1 MQKTNNN
8 LIIKHFSRK
17 REATALRLLLDVADK
32 RGVSTPHILE
42 GTQVTEADLSDPYFE
57 IEAWQELVAI
67 QNLVERDGDASL
79 GIMSGLQQHLT
90 CYGILGFAMMSCRN
104 LLHALE
110 IAGKF
115 NNISLWIND
124 VDVARHGDTI
134 KFLILGHRLPEYSQN
149 FLATR
154 GMAALVVW
162 VNELI
167 GRAVMPVTCTFK
179 IPKPVDAQEFEKC
192 FGQGIQF
199 GAKQYSISFE
209 RSVFAEPLKF
219 RNRWTRMRS
228 ENELETTL
236 EKRRSTVSNKARDL
250 LLNLSDQKLSTE
262 PAVCAALGHSTSTL
276 RRRLHEEDCTFRQIQ
291 SEVIHERASQMLL
304 SSTMTIDQIAYA
316 LGYSESGSFG
326 RAFKRQA
333 GCSPGAWRKKHTR
346 KFS

>member
-154 GMAALVVW
+154 GMQHW
-162 VNELI
+162 WY
-167 GRAVMPVTCTFK
+167 G
-179 IPKPVDAQEFEKC
+179 
-192 FGQGIQF
+192 
-199 GAKQYSISFE
+199 
-209 RSVFAEPLKF
+209 
-219 RNRWTRMRS
+219 
-228 ENELETTL
+228 
-236 EKRRSTVSNKARDL
+236 
-250 LLNLSDQKLSTE
+250 
-262 PAVCAALGHSTSTL
+262 
-276 RRRLHEEDCTFRQIQ
+276 
-291 SEVIHERASQMLL
+291 
-304 SSTMTIDQIAYA
+304 
-316 LGYSESGSFG
+316 
-326 RAFKRQA
+326 
-333 GCSPGAWRKKHTR
+333 
-346 KFS
+346 